1 MRAANLIPA
10 EQRSGAAVGAG
21 HSEGGAY
28 AVLAVVAGIAV
39 LAVLYGMAHH
49 QITSRS
55 AQIASMTARSQ
66 QVQSD
71 ASRLAP
77 YTSFIA
83 LREQRS
89 QAVAQLVDSRFD
101 WGHVIHEFGR
111 VLPLNVSISALTGT
125 IGSTTTSTVAS
136 SAPAP
141 ATGPAASTPGSSAPA
156 SSTPAATAAPV
167 TSATPPGSVPTFTLA
182 GCATSQPAVA
192 QMLERLR
199 LIDGVATVA
208 LQSSTK
214 TSNSGSGGGCP
225 ATAPVFNVQIT
236 FEALPSTAAAAAS
249 AKAVSNTTGAGPAA
263 AKPTTTGTTS
273 K

>member
-1 MRAANLIPA
+1 MRAVNLIPA
-10 EQRSGAAVGAG
+10 EQRSGSAVGAG
-21 HSEGGAY
+21 RSEGGAY
-28 AVLAVVAGIAV
+28 AVLAVVGGIAV

-49 QITSRS
+49 QITSRR

-66 QVQSD
+66 QAQSD

-101 WGHVIHEFGR
+101 WGHVVHEFGR
-111 VLPLNVSISALTGT
+111 VLPLDVSISALSGT
-125 IGSTTTSTVAS
+125 IGSTTTSTVSS

-141 ATGPAASTPGSSAPA
+141 AAGPAASTPA
-156 SSTPAATAAPV
+156 SSTPVATAAPV

-182 GCATSQPAVA
+182 GCAASQPAVA

-208 LQSSTK
+208 LESSTK
-214 TSNSGSGGGCP
+214 VANSGSGGGCP
-225 ATAPVFNVQIT
+225 ASSPVFSVQIT
-236 FEALPSTAAAAAS
+236 FEALPSTTAAAAS
-249 AKAVSNTTGAGPAA
+249 AKAVSNPTSAGPAA